1 MRDSLFRCVPS
12 LEHTFCFLGEM
23 AVKNDADMYQ
33 KMYSKLFNTITDV
46 IEICNDEKCVRILKE
61 AQKETEDIYITYYE

>member
-1 MRDSLFRCVPS
+1 MKS
-12 LEHTFCFLGEM
+12 
-23 AVKNDADMYQ
+23 DADMYQ